1 MQANNF
7 IYFRI
12 DEGNLFSIFPL
23 MQLSELETII
33 KSGEDSGHQFKE
45 NFTNANKLAAEIV
58 AFSNGNGGQ
67 ILIGVKDNGEIGGL
81 NLNDISRLNQ
91 LISNVCSQNVRPAIN
106 PTTENIA
113 TPSGLVLVVT
123 VPQGIS
129 KPYSDQSGIFWTKTG
144 ADKRPASSREEILR
158 LLAQGSAAIHADETL
173 IPNTSE
179 KNIDV
184 LYFSH
189 FFTEQYGNTPGD
201 LNIPFKKLL
210 ENIYLLKGENLNLA
224 GVLLFAVQPQFILP
238 SFMIK
243 AVAFNGIDVAE
254 TSYLDSRDIFGKLEE
269 QFKGAISFLIN
280 NTKTSQGE
288 QSVNSIGI
296 PEIPKI
302 VFEELVANAII
313 HRDYFTNAPIRILI
327 FNNRIEI
334 ISPGHLP
341 NNLTVENILF
351 GNSNIRNPVIA
362 SFAAKI
368 LPYRG
373 LGSGILRARKAYP
386 KIEFKDDRDGNLF
399 VAKVWR

>member
-1 MQANNF
+1 MQF
-7 IYFRI
+7 
-12 DEGNLFSIFPL
+12 
-23 MQLSELETII
+23 SELETII

-45 NFTNANKLAAEIV
+45 NFTNASKLAAEIV

-67 ILIGVKDNGEIGGL
+67 ILIGVKDNGEISGL

-91 LISNVCSQNVRPAIN
+91 LISNVCFQNVRPAIN

-113 TPSGLVLVVT
+113 TPSGLVLVLT
-123 VPQGIS
+123 VPLGIS

-158 LLAQGSAAIHADETL
+158 LAQSSAVIHADETL

-179 KNIDV
+179 KNIDT
-184 LYFSH
+184 LYFSN
-189 FFTEQYGNTPGD
+189 FFTEQYGNAPGD
-201 LNIPFKKLL
+201 LDVPFKKLL

-224 GVLLFAVQPQFILP
+224 GVLLFAVQPQIILP
-238 SFMIK
+238 SFIIK

-254 TSYLDSRDIFGKLEE
+254 TNYLDSRDICGKLEE

-280 NTKTSQGE
+280 NTKTFQGE
-288 QSVNSIGI
+288 QSINSTGV

-368 LPYRG
+368 LPYRR

-399 VAKVWR
+399 VAKVLR

>member
-1 MQANNF
+1 
-7 IYFRI
+7 
-12 DEGNLFSIFPL
+12 

-45 NFTNANKLAAEIV
+45 NFTNAGKLAAEIV

-106 PTTENIA
+106 PTTENVA
-113 TPSGLVLVVT
+113 TPSGLVLVLT

-158 LLAQGSAAIHADETL
+158 LAQSSAVIHADETL

-179 KNIDV
+179 KNIDT
-184 LYFSH
+184 LYFSS
-189 FFTEQYGNTPGD
+189 FFTEQYENAPGD
-201 LNIPFKKLL
+201 LGIPFKKLL

-224 GVLLFAVQPQFILP
+224 GVLLFAVQPQIILP
-238 SFMIK
+238 SFIIK
-243 AVAFNGIDVAE
+243 AVAFNGTDVAE
-254 TSYLDSRDIFGKLEE
+254 TNYLDSRDISGKLEE
-269 QFKGAISFLIN
+269 QFNGAVSFLIN
-280 NTKTSQGE
+280 NTKTFQGE

-313 HRDYFTNAPIRILI
+313 HRDYFTNAPIRILV

-399 VAKVWR
+399 VASVWR

>member
-1 MQANNF
+1 
-7 IYFRI
+7 
-12 DEGNLFSIFPL
+12 

-33 KSGEDSGHQFKE
+33 KSGEDSKHQFKE

-58 AFSNGNGGQ
+58 AFSNGNGGLL
-67 ILIGVKDNGEIGGL
+67 LIGVKDNGEISGL

-106 PTTENIA
+106 PITENIA
-113 TPSGLVLVVT
+113 TPNGLVLAIT
-123 VPQGIS
+123 IPQGIS
-129 KPYSDQSGIFWTKTG
+129 KPYSDQSGVFWTKTG

-158 LLAQGSAAIHADETL
+158 LLAQSSAAIHADETL
-173 IPNTSE
+173 IPNTNE
-179 KNIDV
+179 KNIDS
-184 LYFSH
+184 LYFSS
-189 FFTEQYGNTPGD
+189 FFTEQYGNAPSD

-224 GVLLFAVQPQFILP
+224 GVLLFATQPQFILP
-238 SFMIK
+238 SFIIK
-243 AVAFNGIDVAE
+243 AVAFNGNDIED
-254 TSYLDSRDIFGKLEE
+254 TSYLDSRDISGKLEE
-269 QFKGAISFLIN
+269 QFNGAISFLVN
-280 NTKTSQGE
+280 NTKTFQGE

-313 HRDYFTNAPIRILI
+313 HRDYFTNAPIRIFI

-341 NNLTVENILF
+341 NSLTVENILF

-373 LGSGILRARKAYP
+373 LGSGILRSIKAYP

-399 VAKVWR
+399 VTKIWRMG